1 MSYSLV
7 PTSALIYIF
16 FNLMKINVTGTS
28 GSGKST
34 FSKELSALLDVPYI
48 ELDLLFWKK
57 NWQTSSDEE
66 LNQKLSNALSHAV
79 NGWVLDGNYSRTQP
93 IKWQHVDIVIFLDY
107 SFIRTF
113 YQSVKRTVSRILSQR
128 ELWPNTNNKDTWKKA
143 FFSRDSIIFW
153 MLKTYRKNRKQYI
166 YNSTNKQYKHIQFV
180 RLTSKK
186 EAQLFLQLMQQHLN
200 HS

>member
-1 MSYSLV
+1 
-7 PTSALIYIF
+7 
-16 FNLMKINVTGTS
+16 MKINVTGTS

-34 FSKELSALLDVPYI
+34 FSKKLSALLDVPYI

-57 NWQTSSDEE
+57 NWQASSDEE

-93 IKWQHVDIVIFLDY
+93 IKWQNVDIVIFLDY
-107 SFIRTF
+107 SFIQTF

-153 MLKTYRKNRKQYI
+153 MLKTYKKNRRQYI
-166 YNSTNKQYKHIQFV
+166 HNSTHKQYKHIQFV
-180 RLTSKK
+180 RLTSRK
-186 EAQLFLQLMQQHLN
+186 EAQLFLQLMQQSIN